1 MLSRTTIYQSNSLI
15 FSFLNRDTIL
25 NINHIASMKRKSVLA
40 SMCLLQVALIN
51 VAWPTLSKVV

>member
-15 FSFLNRDTIL
+15 FSFLNRNTIS
-25 NINHIASMKRKSVLA
+25 NINHIASVKQSVLP

-51 VAWPTLSKVV
+51 VAWPTSSKVV